1 MRNGKLCFCVFNFIN
16 MIDIIAFI
24 CIISHI
30 SLSFFRFEKRRVG
43 DKHIHNFIGFCTMYN
58 YYFYNCEKNIDTE
71 SRMVIDQVNNNKVP
85 VSERVN
91 EGKVIPED
99 IRLRIR

>member
-1 MRNGKLCFCVFNFIN
+1 MRNGKLCFCMFNFMNVYCYIKY
-16 MIDIIAFI
+16 IFHTHVYYL
-24 CIISHI
+24 C
-30 SLSFFRFEKRRVG
+30 RFERKRIG
-43 DKHIHNFIGFCTMYN
+43 DKYIYSLVGFCTMYN
-58 YYFYNCEKNIDTE
+58 YYFYNREECVNNNIDRT
-71 SRMVIDQVNNNKVP
+71 NNKVP